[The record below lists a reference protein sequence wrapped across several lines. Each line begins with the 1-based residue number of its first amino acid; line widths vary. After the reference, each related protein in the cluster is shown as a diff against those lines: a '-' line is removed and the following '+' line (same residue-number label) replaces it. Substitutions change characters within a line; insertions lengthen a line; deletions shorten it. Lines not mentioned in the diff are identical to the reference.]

1 MGQVLP
7 LHESPDAFREAL
19 SFTAAESGFSQR
31 LIEKDY
37 YCSLILGD
45 LTGLF
50 AHGLV
55 FKGGT
60 CLSKVHVGFCRLSE
74 DLDFA
79 VSIPTT
85 ARRSDRRRA
94 VIPIKEHLQR
104 IAERLPPISISE
116 PLRGHD
122 DCRQYN
128 ATLRYESV
136 VTGEHETVKVQVS
149 VREPI
154 IEATVLCR
162 GRTLLHHP
170 VPAES
175 PDLEL
180 PLSVLSLRETYAE
193 KVRAAL
199 TRDPPAIRDI
209 FDLHHAV
216 RTNHLDLSEPGF
228 LELVRQKLAVA
239 GNTAVDMSHARRKL
253 LEDQLETN
261 LKPVLRSSDY
271 SLFDA
276 ERALALVDEVARMVC
291 AD

>member
-7 LHESPDAFREAL
+7 LHESPGAFREAL
-19 SFTAAESGFSQR
+19 SFTEAESGFSQR

-45 LTGLF
+45 LKGLF

-85 ARRSDRRRA
+85 ARRPDRRRVA
-94 VIPIKEHLQR
+94 IPIKEHLQR
-104 IAERLPPISISE
+104 IAERLPPISIAD

-128 ATLRYESV
+128 AILRYESM

-154 IEATVLCR
+154 IEATVLCC
-162 GRTLLHHP
+162 GQTLLHHP
-170 VPAES
+170 VPAEW

-180 PLSVLSLRETYAE
+180 SLSVLSLREMYAE

-199 TRDPPAIRDI
+199 TRNPPAIRDI
-209 FDLHHAV
+209 FDLHNAV
-216 RTNHLDLSEPGF
+216 CTNRLDPSGPGF
-228 LELVRQKLAVA
+228 IELVRRKLAVTR
-239 GNTAVDMSHARRKL
+239 NIAVDTSHARRKL

-271 SLFDA
+271 SVFDV
-276 ERALALVDEVARMVC
+276 ERAFAVVDEITRMVC
-291 AD
+291 AN